1 MDKEEFLRLLPKL
14 IRENDEVK
22 GAIITALSG
31 VVATKEDI
39 KDLIEIMDKRFES
52 MDKRFESVQEQLDK
66 RFESMDKRFESMD
79 KRFESMDKRF
89 ESMDKRFESVQEQLD
104 KRFES
109 VQEQLDKRFESV
121 QEQLDKRF
129 ESMDKRFESMDRRF
143 ESMDR
148 RFESM
153 IETINRGFEEA
164 RKDREELR
172 TYITTVSSR
181 AGIELEKTILNL
193 LNDKLI
199 KENIPSSQIKHISLQ
214 DTEGKVYYEDYSTD
228 IDLLVQD
235 SKTILI
241 EVKFHAD
248 NRDIFDFT
256 KKAELYKIQFQK
268 EYDELLLV
276 SLKINQK
283 NYEQAIK
290 QGIKVITG
298 NIS

>member
-79 KRFESMDKRF
+79 
-89 ESMDKRFESVQEQLD
+89 
-104 KRFES
+104 
-109 VQEQLDKRFESV
+109 
-121 QEQLDKRF
+121 
-129 ESMDKRFESMDRRF
+129 RRF

-172 TYITTVSSR
+172 TYITTISSR